1 MLEWRGKIH
10 RKKHSNFQLSQRNF
24 WKKARVFV
32 PGKNSFIFADSS
44 SNLPLECNNG
54 RHDIQHNNNHN
65 KDIWHYD
72 TWSNHIQF
80 NDTQNNNIQHKETQ
94 HNGLICDTQYKHH
107 LA

>member
-10 RKKHSNFQLSQRNF
+10 TKKHSSFFPEVSLT
-24 WKKARVFV
+24 KLKVRVFV

-54 RHDIQHNNNHN
+54 RHDIRHNNNHN

-72 TWSNHIQF
+72 T
-80 NDTQNNNIQHKETQ
+80 
-94 HNGLICDTQYKHH
+94 
-107 LA
+107 